1 MNIIQRR
8 KSTALRIGTVCSFII
23 VLSCIGGMLLYS
35 MSPKVEP
42 KTIGES
48 ANLNSP
54 SRCSG
59 KYYGEMNGTS
69 LKYTFIL
76 NNDGTF
82 TADYSGN
89 YQTSGT
95 YIIENEKITF
105 IYPIAVASLSQFNT
119 TSDNYFIS
127 KDCSYITMPYNTTSF
142 NLYKQ

>member
-1 MNIIQRR
+1 MKTSQKRR
-8 KSTALRIGTVCSFII
+8 IASLKLGMVCSFII
-23 VLSCIGGMLLYS
+23 ALTCMGGMLLYS
-35 MSPKVEP
+35 MTPKVKP
-42 KTIGES
+42 NTIGES

-59 KYYGEMNGTS
+59 KYYGQMQGTS

-76 NNDGTF
+76 NTDGTF
-82 TADYSGN
+82 EADYSGN
-89 YQTSGT
+89 YRTSGT

-119 TSDNYFIS
+119 SADNYFIS